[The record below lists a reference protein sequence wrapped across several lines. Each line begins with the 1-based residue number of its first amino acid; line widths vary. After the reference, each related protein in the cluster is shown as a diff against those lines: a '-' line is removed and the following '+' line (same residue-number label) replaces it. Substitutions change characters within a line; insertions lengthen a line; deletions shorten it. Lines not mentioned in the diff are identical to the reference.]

1 MITTGECAHDVLE
14 VLGATMAL
22 GDRRIPVSEDGSDRI
37 SDDIAATENGYIG
50 ASNSDTC
57 GLEEADD
64 GSGGARD
71 EERG

>member
-1 MITTGECAHDVLE
+1 
-14 VLGATMAL
+14 MAL

>member
-1 MITTGECAHDVLE
+1 
-14 VLGATMAL
+14 MAL

-50 ASNSDTC
+50 ARNSDTR

-64 GSGGARD
+64 GGRGAWD
-71 EERG
+71 EKRG